1 MKKQSIKYELCV
13 ITLFI
18 GLLLTFSIIF
28 TVNATVENSNLS
40 PQCYDGSSISGDGF
54 LPDFT
59 RAAFQN
65 SSTLSRINEY
75 RYRLFGVVDH
85 PNVFGGKEGFLFEI
99 ENEENGY
106 NYIEDYTG
114 GSTFTVEESVAILR
128 ALREK
133 KAGYAQR
140 GAQYLVV
147 VLPNAQSVYDE
158 YMPDYLG
165 AVSANTRLAALENFL
180 LESDFGYFLNP
191 TEDLDA
197 KRGEGLLYNN
207 TENTLNSRGMYFIYR
222 AICDHISP
230 TVLQNV
236 NILQYEALD
245 FYHHTTKGK
254 QIAEK
259 ANLADVALNQTVSLS
274 NTTKL
279 NYRFVYDVGYASTS
293 QMYSFGQS
301 FDVDSS
307 PSLLLQFGD
316 EWEASQAEPFFSG
329 TFGRVTYQIGY
340 EDSPSVFEQA
350 DPDIV
355 IQFIREDELSLF
367 LQH

>member
-1 MKKQSIKYELCV
+1 MKKQSTKFELCL

-18 GLLLTFSIIF
+18 GLLLTFTIVYA
-28 TVNATVENSNLS
+28 VNATIEKGSLS
-40 PQCYDGSSISGDGF
+40 AQCYDGSTIGGNGF
-54 LPDFT
+54 FADFN
-59 RAAFQN
+59 RAAYQD
-65 SSTLSRINEY
+65 SSTLSLINEY

-99 ENEENGY
+99 EDTENGY
-106 NYIEDYTG
+106 NYIEDYMGKTP
-114 GSTFTVEESVAILR
+114 FTDAESRTILR

-140 GAQYLVV
+140 GTQYLLV

-165 AVSANTRLAALENFL
+165 AISERTRLAELERFL
-180 LESDFGYFLNP
+180 FENDFQYFLNM
-191 TEDLDA
+191 TEPLDA
-197 KRGEGLLYNN
+197 ERGRGLLYNN
-207 TENTLNSRGMYFIYR
+207 TENTLNSRGMYFVYR
-222 AICDHISP
+222 TICDHISP
-230 TVLQNV
+230 NVMQNTNVLD
-236 NILQYEALD
+236 YEALD
-245 FYHHTTKGK
+245 FYHHTTRGK

-259 ANLADVALNQTVSLS
+259 AELADVALNQTVSLS
-274 NTTKL
+274 NNTKL
-279 NYRFVYDVGYASTS
+279 NYRFVYEAGYASTT
-293 QMYSFGQS
+293 QLHSFGQS
-301 FDVDSS
+301 FDVTSS

-316 EWEASQAEPFFSG
+316 DWECSQAEPFFSN

-340 EDSPSVFEQA
+340 EDSAAIFEQA

-355 IQFIREDELSLF
+355 IQFVREDELSLL